1 MPKETPKLVGE
12 STQGDNVISPESLK
26 KKKTFATAGNL
37 LMPPILEEREMGSS
51 ELSFSENPKN
61 TLTVLAISEEKS
73 KSFEKS
79 NQIPLDTN
87 PLSLENKDEADIMIK
102 EENIIESVEQPEVD
116 QIIEIP
122 EQDEE

>member
-61 TLTVLAISEEKS
+61 TLTVLAISEDKS